1 MCAIPII
8 LNCCVEG
15 LPQNRR
21 ARPSR
26 EERIET
32 NEKLLMTW
40 LADEPEI
47 FPQISPYLRPEHFH
61 EGVFRQAAEGYWK
74 ILQEQGGGN
83 PASVIGMFESQ
94 QEQELAASMFNTR
107 LKGIS
112 DAREREKALKDIVIS
127 IRKAAAEKERR
138 QIEDQTQE
146 PSAQMLTKMLQ
157 TRKELQALQ
166 KIQFTLNSAENE
178 Q

>member
-1 MCAIPII
+1 
-8 LNCCVEG
+8 
-15 LPQNRR
+15 
-21 ARPSR
+21 
-26 EERIET
+26 
-32 NEKLLMTW
+32 
-40 LADEPEI
+40 
-47 FPQISPYLRPEHFH
+47 
-61 EGVFRQAAEGYWK
+61 
-74 ILQEQGGGN
+74 
-83 PASVIGMFESQ
+83 
-94 QEQELAASMFNTR
+94 MFNTR

>member
-1 MCAIPII
+1 M
-8 LNCCVEG
+8 
-15 LPQNRR
+15 
-21 ARPSR
+21 
-26 EERIET
+26 
-32 NEKLLMTW
+32 
-40 LADEPEI
+40 
-47 FPQISPYLRPEHFH
+47 
-61 EGVFRQAAEGYWK
+61 
-74 ILQEQGGGN
+74 
-83 PASVIGMFESQ
+83 
-94 QEQELAASMFNTR
+94 
-107 LKGIS
+107 
-112 DAREREKALKDIVIS
+112 KDIVIS

>member
-1 MCAIPII
+1 
-8 LNCCVEG
+8 
-15 LPQNRR
+15 
-21 ARPSR
+21 
-26 EERIET
+26 
-32 NEKLLMTW
+32 
-40 LADEPEI
+40 
-47 FPQISPYLRPEHFH
+47 
-61 EGVFRQAAEGYWK
+61 
-74 ILQEQGGGN
+74 
-83 PASVIGMFESQ
+83 
-94 QEQELAASMFNTR
+94 MFNTR

-166 KIQFTLNSAENE
+166 KIQFTLSSAENE